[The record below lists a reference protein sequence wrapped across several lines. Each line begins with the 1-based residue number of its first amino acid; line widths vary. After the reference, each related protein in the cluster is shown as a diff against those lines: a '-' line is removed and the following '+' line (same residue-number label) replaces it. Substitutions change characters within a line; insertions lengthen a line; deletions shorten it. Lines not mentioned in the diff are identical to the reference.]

1 MLLLSFSPKGNL
13 PLTLIS
19 GAILGV
25 YASTIF
31 SVTRA
36 FLTNEIEAEDSMG
49 RAKVLSITM
58 TLSALLNLPAP
69 TLAGYLF
76 SLQPNLPFIAISGVL
91 VVSLATL
98 LVAVRQK
105 E

>member
-1 MLLLSFSPKGNL
+1 
-13 PLTLIS
+13 
-19 GAILGV
+19 LGI

-31 SVTRA
+31 SVSRA
-36 FLTNEIEAEDSMG
+36 FLASEIGAADNRG
-49 RAKVLSITM
+49 RAKVLSITT
-58 TLSALLNLPAP
+58 TLSSLLNLPAP

-76 SLQPNLPFIAISGVL
+76 SLEPNLPFIAVSGVL
-91 VVSLATL
+91 LISLAVL